1 MNLEGKITDLSLEIT
16 TTNYKT
22 GQRPYT
28 AKKSKG
34 KIHEEAAE
42 KYLN

>member
-22 GQRPYT
+22 GQKALHSKK
-28 AKKSKG
+28 AKRKKFM
-34 KIHEEAAE
+34 KRQQNA
-42 KYLN
+42 LN